1 MLQQKLWDCKH
12 ICVPSTKPALEAV
25 KTGAGKEKYYHSDT
39 IFMWNLIMS
48 EIIFRKQEEKQ
59 MPHQIELDDKHDATI
74 NRKKN
79 S

>member
-1 MLQQKLWDCKH
+1 
-12 ICVPSTKPALEAV
+12 
-25 KTGAGKEKYYHSDT
+25 
-39 IFMWNLIMS
+39 MS

-59 MPHQIELDDKHDATI
+59 MPHQIELGDKHDATI